1 VLLRPR
7 KAVSVAVAAL
17 ALAAG
22 GLAALA
28 TEGRAAASEACAAAT
43 HSVLAAAD
51 AQVLGNIYANEL
63 AGQEVSDDLAEIA
76 ANEALLAAVSQDDGV
91 ATLAAVKKLV
101 YHPAW
106 HIVRLRVLDASGRLL
121 ADFGGPYVIAPVSG
135 VLRSASG
142 ALIGS
147 FVMSVQDDV
156 GVTKLEQRFVGDPI
170 AIYAGGRL
178 VAQLGAGRFPRTPP
192 SAGTLALGGVRY
204 LAVTRTYNAFP
215 SGTLRAV
222 IFVPP
227 PAISATVQSCSM
239 VRAAEFGRV
248 AARLTGLLGPVA
260 QHYYGYAYWVHV
272 YTAAKVFVLDPAG
285 TVLASSDG
293 SDPPALPLSGSVTY
307 EGQNWL
313 VFSFEPQPPVR
324 VFLLVPPG

>member
-1 VLLRPR
+1 LAL
-7 KAVSVAVAAL
+7 ATL

-22 GLAALA
+22 GLTALA
-28 TEGRAAASEACAAAT
+28 AEGQAAASDACGAAT
-43 HSVLAAAD
+43 HGVLATAD
-51 AQVLGNIYANEL
+51 AQVVNNIYANEL
-63 AGQEVSDDLAEIA
+63 AGQEVTDDLAEIT
-76 ANEALLAAVSQDDGV
+76 ANQPLLTAVSQDDGV

-135 VLRSASG
+135 VLRSSTG

-170 AIYAGGRL
+170 AIYANGRL
-178 VAQLGAGRFPRTPP
+178 VAQLGGGSFPRTPP
-192 SAGTLALGGVRY
+192 SAYTLTLGGVRY
-204 LAVTRTYNAFP
+204 LTVTRTYNAFP

-222 IFVPP
+222 ILVPP
-227 PAISATVQSCSM
+227 PAISATEQSWAA

-272 YTAAKVFVLDPAG
+272 YTAAKVFVLAPAG

-293 SDPPALPLSGSVTY
+293 SDPPALPLSGSITY
-307 EGQNWL
+307 EGSSWL

-324 VFLLVPPG
+324 VFLLVSPG